1 MWSSAFVS
9 EGDLD
14 HFVKNRWEISEGP
27 GARGTEF
34 EWLTSN
40 RRHSRNDMHPRK
52 PHNPSLS
59 ADVAASMYRRDTP
72 VELSVEDG
80 ESREEAILR
89 ITADQVIETP
99 KRGVL
104 QPALRVMLEA
114 MTQDYAKILTRID
127 QIASESKADSLPA
140 ISDKRDE
147 S

>member
-1 MWSSAFVS
+1 
-9 EGDLD
+9 
-14 HFVKNRWEISEGP
+14 
-27 GARGTEF
+27 
-34 EWLTSN
+34 
-40 RRHSRNDMHPRK
+40 
-52 PHNPSLS
+52 
-59 ADVAASMYRRDTP
+59 MYRRDTP